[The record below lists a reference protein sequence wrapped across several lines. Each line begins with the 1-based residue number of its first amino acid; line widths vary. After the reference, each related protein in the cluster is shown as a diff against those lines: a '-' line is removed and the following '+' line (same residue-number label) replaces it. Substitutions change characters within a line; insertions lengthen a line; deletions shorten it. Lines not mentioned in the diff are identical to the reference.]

1 MHKLFFLFVVASF
14 LVSPCAFATTGDQN
28 KAQGGPPPMLVSV
41 KEVSTGQAIPV
52 ANFVGS
58 IFFSRTAQVAAEVE
72 GLVLNVFIEEG
83 ESVSSGQRLVQLD
96 DKLMVP
102 EISGTRAAF
111 EQNNVDLEQ
120 AERDFKRVRIL
131 HEQESIA
138 TTEFE
143 SYSNRVSRLTKQAII
158 LKARLE
164 RLLLEQEKK
173 TVRAP
178 FSGVIVESLVDEG
191 EWVSSGGVVAV
202 LADNSSYEAHVDI
215 PANITK
221 HLSPGDKV
229 LIKVDEQE
237 LSGSFLTVVPRGD
250 ISTRTFVAKFTLET
264 SASLYE
270 GMQTEV
276 SLPISEPRQSLL
288 VPRDAIINSLTGN
301 SVFVIEE
308 GLARQIPI
316 DVTGYL
322 GEQVGVQG
330 EGLKAGQP
338 VIVKGNER
346 IRDGQPVR
354 TE

>member
-1 MHKLFFLFVVASF
+1 M
-14 LVSPCAFATTGDQN
+14 
-28 KAQGGPPPMLVSV
+28 
-41 KEVSTGQAIPV
+41 
-52 ANFVGS
+52 
-58 IFFSRTAQVAAEVE
+58 
-72 GLVLNVFIEEG
+72 
-83 ESVSSGQRLVQLD
+83 
-96 DKLMVP
+96 
-102 EISGTRAAF
+102 
-111 EQNNVDLEQ
+111 
-120 AERDFKRVRIL
+120 
-131 HEQESIA
+131 
-138 TTEFE
+138 
-143 SYSNRVSRLTKQAII
+143 
-158 LKARLE
+158 
-164 RLLLEQEKK
+164 
-173 TVRAP
+173 
-178 FSGVIVESLVDEG
+178 
-191 EWVSSGGVVAV
+191 
-202 LADNSSYEAHVDI
+202 
-215 PANITK
+215 
-221 HLSPGDKV
+221 
-229 LIKVDEQE
+229 IKVDEQE
-237 LSGSFLTVVPRGD
+237 LSGSYLTVVPRGD